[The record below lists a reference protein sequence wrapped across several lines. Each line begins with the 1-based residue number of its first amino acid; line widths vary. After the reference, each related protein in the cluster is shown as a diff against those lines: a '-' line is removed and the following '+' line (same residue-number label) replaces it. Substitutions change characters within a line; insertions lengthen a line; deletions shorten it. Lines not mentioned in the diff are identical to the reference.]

1 MRVDGSIGP
10 AIRTG
15 RDLSGR
21 ERGERRL
28 SADLA
33 NRRTPARNVAQP
45 FSVARK
51 FCQMRTGTRV
61 AREFE
66 RHALTH
72 PYTVPILW

>member
-33 NRRTPARNVAQP
+33 NQTHAGAQCGAALFGREKILP
-45 FSVARK
+45 DA
-51 FCQMRTGTRV
+51 TGTPGSGEASARV
-61 AREFE
+61 LLANSNV
-66 RHALTH
+66 TH
-72 PYTVPILW
+72 